1 MLSRWLPTRRQPLA
15 TCVRSKVDAA
25 AFAFPITEAC
35 GLKAG
40 RPTDLGRFS
49 GAKWRARLFYELRR
63 GRVVIGILGGILH
76 KDQVCQNSAPGTIRN
91 LWKNN
96 AEAYA

>member
-1 MLSRWLPTRRQPLA
+1 
-15 TCVRSKVDAA
+15 
-25 AFAFPITEAC
+25 
-35 GLKAG
+35 
-40 RPTDLGRFS
+40 
-49 GAKWRARLFYELRR
+49 LRR